1 MDKIND
7 AANMDNQNAVID
19 SLIAELNCDDVVKC
33 QKARRKLVNIGKPAV
48 PSLMKLMSHKN
59 KMVRWEALKIL
70 GKIADPATTGLF
82 LDSLKD
88 DDFDLRWLAA
98 EGLVAIGKDALIPL
112 LKAIIINSDS
122 RGFRFG
128 AHHVLKNLAG
138 RKLYDTVKPVLAA
151 LEDVEPAVEAPVAAE
166 MVLSKIA
173 KK

>member
-88 DDFDLRWLAA
+88 DDFELRWVAA
-98 EGLVAIGKDALIPL
+98 EGLGAIGKD
-112 LKAIIINSDS
+112 
-122 RGFRFG
+122 
-128 AHHVLKNLAG
+128 LAG